1 MLDNFAK
8 GLATLGVIEEIRKDP
23 HQFEEMFVH
32 YKNSIQASTVLD
44 KVKLVTKDKTIQ
56 GLVTSFINNASHQG
70 NNASHKIICC
80 VVCVCQL
87 IRLAVWL
94 GFFCPVTFKIPK
106 LG

>member
-32 YKNSIQASTVLD
+32 YKNSIQASTVLN

-70 NNASHKIICC
+70 TTDNLLRGVCLSTNQACC
-80 VVCVCQL
+80 LC
-87 IRLAVWL
+87 
-94 GFFCPVTFKIPK
+94 FFCPVTFKIPK